1 MFGFGQTKPEYAVI
15 GLGRFGSS
23 VALSLAER
31 GHSVLG
37 IDRDPA
43 TVQAYA
49 DRLTNAIVL
58 DSTNEDALR
67 SVDITS
73 FRTVVVAIGINFEA
87 NLLTTTILKELG
99 IPTIIC
105 KALSERQKTILERLG
120 ASRVILPEHEA
131 GIRLARDL
139 NAPWLSDRIV
149 LDQEHSVTQVSVP
162 GSLIGRSYAECDLRQ
177 RFGVVVLT
185 VTRGKQLAVLPAP
198 DFVFAANDEL
208 VVIGENSAIALM
220 LESSHP

>member
-43 TVQAYA
+43 NVQAYA

-58 DSTNEDALR
+58 DSTNDAALR
-67 SVDITS
+67 AADITS
-73 FRTVVVAIGINFEA
+73 FNTVIVAIGTNFEA

-99 IPTIIC
+99 IPHVIC

-139 NAPWLSDRIV
+139 STPWLSDRIV
-149 LDQEHSVTQVSVP
+149 LDQEHSVTQVIVP
-162 GSLIGRSYAECDLRQ
+162 ANMVGRSYAECDLRR

-185 VTRGKQLAVLPAP
+185 VTRGKQLLVLPAP
-198 DFVFAANDEL
+198 EFVFATNDEL
-208 VVIGENSAIALM
+208 VVIGENSAIARM
-220 LESSHP
+220 LES